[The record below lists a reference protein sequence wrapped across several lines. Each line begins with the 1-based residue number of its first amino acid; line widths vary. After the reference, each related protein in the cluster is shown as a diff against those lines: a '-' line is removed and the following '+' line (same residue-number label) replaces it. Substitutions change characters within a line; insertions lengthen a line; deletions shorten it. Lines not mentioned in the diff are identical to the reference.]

1 MKDLET
7 FLGKNILKH
16 LTPFAIVMGAAIP
29 VFLVALEI
37 AGNFNKQGDAQTALV
52 IALCFVAGLYT
63 GRYISLLWINSR
75 STLQNW
81 LLLFIPM
88 ICIVAG
94 LFVIF
99 FIRMLYKHFEASYL
113 LLLFT
118 FFFLMNVAIGMF
130 AKLIRERIRSRIENA
145 EIKAVNSE
153 TELQLLQSQLS
164 PHFLFNT
171 LNNLYGLSI
180 AEHQK
185 LPALLLKLSEL
196 LRYAVYDA
204 KETYV
209 PLQDELAYLKNYM
222 DFEKIRIG
230 ERLELT
236 TDFDIA
242 PGTNIKIAPMLLIV
256 FVENA
261 FKHSKNSQEQKIHID
276 ITLKIWGN
284 SILFS
289 CINSYNMHSKE
300 FFETSHASGL
310 GLTNVKKR
318 LELLYP
324 NEHDLKIEE
333 NKNIFTVMLRI
344 NAK

>member
-1 MKDLET
+1 MKEIEA
-7 FLGKNILKH
+7 FLQKNNLRNVTSFV
-16 LTPFAIVMGAAIP
+16 LTMGAAIP

-37 AGNFNKQGDAQTALV
+37 AGNFNKHGDAQVALI
-52 IALCFVAGLYT
+52 IAVCFVSGLYT

-75 STLQNW
+75 SSIQNW
-81 LLLFIPM
+81 LLFFIF
-88 ICIVAG
+88 ILTFVSG
-94 LFVIF
+94 LFVVF
-99 FIRMLYKHFEASYL
+99 FIKWLHSRFEISYL
-113 LLLFT
+113 LFLFVS
-118 FFFLMNVAIGMF
+118 FFLMNVTIGMF
-130 AKLIRERIRSRIENA
+130 AKLIRQRIKSKIEKA

-185 LPALLLKLSEL
+185 LPPLLLKLSDL

-209 PLQDELAYLKNYM
+209 PLKDELAYLKNYM

-236 TDFDIA
+236 TELEIVTG
-242 PGTNIKIAPMLLIV
+242 PGIKIAPMLLIV

-261 FKHSKNSQEQKIHID
+261 FKHSKNTNDQKIYID

-284 SILFS
+284 AILFS
-289 CINSYNMHSKE
+289 CINSYNIHSKE
-300 FFETSHASGL
+300 SFETSHASGL
-310 GLTNVKKR
+310 GLANVTKR
-318 LELLYP
+318 LQLLYP
-324 NEHDLKIEE
+324 NEYDLKIEE
-333 NKNIFTVMLRI
+333 DKNTFTVMLRV